1 MIRVE
6 GCLIDEKGE
15 DVMDRDWEMGFLKS
29 QSGSLGWNLSLMGIV
44 SSD

>member
-6 GCLIDEKGE
+6 EYLVDEKGE
-15 DVMDRDWEMGFLKS
+15 DVMDRDWEMEFLMS
-29 QSGSLGWNLSLMGIV
+29 RSGSLGWNLSSLGIA